1 MPFARET
8 TAQAF
13 VADFFRA
20 RDWSFVEQY
29 GTGQGRIDM
38 MLLNGDAPSMGVEI
52 KRDITDATSAS
63 VLADYLEQAAAYSK
77 SLDVPVV
84 LGPAMVDLGGGFTR
98 LHTGGAKLTAIA
110 ALTIFG
116 GRANV
121 GVMAFDAQRRHE
133 RMCIALRGQI
143 YYRFDSARG
152 IDELS
157 RPKAHRMVRTVNSN
171 KVRA

>member
-1 MPFARET
+1 M
-8 TAQAF
+8 AQAF

-20 RDWSFVEQY
+20 RNWQFSEQY
-29 GTGQGRIDM
+29 QTGHGRIDM
-38 MLLNGDAPSMGVEI
+38 MLLQDGAPSMGVEI

-63 VLADYLEQAAAYSK
+63 VLADYLEQAAGYSK

-84 LGPAMVDLGGGFTR
+84 VGPAMVDLGSNRGGFTR
-98 LHTGGAKLTAIA
+98 LHTGGAELTAIA

-121 GVMAFDAQRRHE
+121 GVIAFDTQHKAE

-152 IDELS
+152 IDEVC
-157 RPKAHRMVRTVNSN
+157 RPKAHRMVRTLNS
-171 KVRA
+171 KKDRS